1 MTESDV
7 PAAGNLSEQEQA
19 VLAQISEAEVIDFH
33 RRLVQIPSV
42 NPPGDVRE
50 AIALVESTLAAEGF
64 ETRIVSKLD
73 IMPSLIAT
81 IGNDD
86 GPVLAFNAHVDVVPI
101 GEPSAWTHDPFG
113 AEVVDGRIYGRGAGD
128 DKASVTAQVMAAIAL
143 ARSGVPLKGRLIVNE
158 VADEE
163 VGGFNG
169 SGYIHEEGFFT
180 PDYMI
185 VGEQTMNEV
194 ALGEKGGVPTIIKV
208 WGRTAHGALPWE
220 GANAIEAIAEVIV
233 ALRRTYYPEIA
244 QRTNPYFHPSSASVN
259 LFSGGVKSNVVPDYA
274 EIQIDRRLVPGE
286 DPADVVAEMRAVAE
300 EALKD
305 FPGVRIE
312 IDVPWPGGAAT
323 MTPEDSPLVRSMQGA
338 NERLG
343 LSTNLRGFSMATDG
357 RFWSREGTP
366 TIIYGPGDPRLAH
379 VPDEWVGVEE
389 IMEATRAYAL
399 TALDLLT

>member
-7 PAAGNLSEQEQA
+7 RAAGNLSEQEQA

-113 AEVVDGRIYGRGAGD
+113 AEIVDGRIYGRGAGD

-180 PDYMI
+180 PDYLI